1 MKSKRLIDIYRNP
14 RERAIFYDMS
24 QNATLKE
31 IFQPIGLVED
41 DDFHSQ
47 DFDYMYNHAGLKTC
61 SVMMMALANN
71 YVIDDDNEYVIQPN
85 GKRVNWDYFV
95 LDIDKTLI
103 NTVIVHK
110 FANKWRDLIE
120 TLFLEYD
127 LLSPYSMEIT
137 DNTKDT
143 MTSKQTDDTTASGT
157 SSNTN
162 TVSEDGSETT
172 TNDLTDTRTVDSDST
187 TTNNLKSQTTSTT
200 DRTEETS
207 VYGFNSSAASPSEN
221 KTIDQSDTSNSTN
234 TGTVGVEANS
244 TDTNKRTGTVGV
256 EQSKNGT
263 TTDEGTTS
271 STRQNTSDYD
281 RNNTVKRDI
290 FRKGNIGNHTFA
302 ELISGERD
310 MLLYQIF
317 DVIYADLDSI
327 LTRSKYM

>member
-14 RERAIFYDMS
+14 RERAIFFDMS
-24 QNATLKE
+24 QNAMLKN
-31 IFQPIGLVED
+31 IFQPLGLVED
-41 DDFHSQ
+41 NDFHSQ

-61 SVMMMALANN
+61 SVMMMAIANN
-71 YVIDDDNEYVIQPN
+71 YVMDEDSEYVIQPN

-95 LDIDKTLI
+95 LDIDRTLI
-103 NTVIVHK
+103 NTVILHK
-110 FANKWRDLIE
+110 FANKWKDLIE

-137 DNTKDT
+137 DNTQDNL
-143 MTSKQTDDTTASGT
+143 TSKQTDDMTSSGT
-157 SSNTN
+157 TNNTN
-162 TVSEDGSETT
+162 TTSESDDETT

-187 TTNNLKSQTTSTT
+187 TTNNLQSSNRSST
-200 DRTEETS
+200 DRQENTS
-207 VYGFNSSAASPSEN
+207 VFGFNSTNPSPSDN
-221 KTIDQSDTSNSTN
+221 KVIDQTDTVSSTN

-256 EQSKNGT
+256 ERSKSGT
-263 TTDEGTTS
+263 VIDEGSTS
-271 STRQNTSDYD
+271 STRNNTTDYD
-281 RNNTVKRDI
+281 RDNTVKRDI
-290 FRKGNIGNHTFA
+290 TRKGNIGNHTFA
-302 ELISGERD
+302 ELISSERD